1 MDLVGESWVHWLTA
15 IFFGILLVLQLA
27 FQPETLY
34 PRSHMFRL
42 MPAAATTTASA
53 ASSAGTALEKR
64 GHQLGDASTVPLRR
78 TKALP
83 FLSVRPLP
91 GLRHPKPWDS
101 AVRFVQTCRF
111 AAVVV
116 AVLAYNCLWYW
127 WISSLTSMIPA
138 AYAQYPPHIQ
148 GLLVIGL
155 LAGTLVAEFGFSG
168 RLSDVIV
175 ERLARRNGGIRVAE
189 MRLWLVYP
197 AALLSAGNVV
207 SSPFF

>member
-1 MDLVGESWVHWLTA
+1 MDLVSESWVHWLTA
-15 IFFGILLVLQLA
+15 IFFGILLVMQLA

-34 PRSHMFRL
+34 PRSQMFRR
-42 MPAAATTTASA
+42 MPATTTSTV
-53 ASSAGTALEKR
+53 SSAGNDFEKR
-64 GHQLGDASTVPLRR
+64 GYRLGDASTVPLKR
-78 TKALP
+78 TMGLP
-83 FLSVRPLP
+83 FLMFRPVP

-101 AVRFVQTCRF
+101 AVRFIQMFRF
-111 AAVVV
+111 LAVVV

-155 LAGTLVAEFGFSG
+155 LLGTLVSEFCFSG

-175 ERLARRNGGIRVAE
+175 ERLARKNDGVRVAE

-197 AALLSAGNVV
+197 AALLSAGK
-207 SSPFF
+207 SPCAG